1 MRRSRKRRSGGRR
14 RRIKRS
20 YATLRSG
27 GVESFQGPADSLLQA
42 VRAREG
48 AAAAQKAAQE
58 EEKDRIFQ
66 KISKDILRRQA
77 EEEEMLELQIELA
90 NQEAEERR
98 VLVLTVS
105 PALLG

>member
-1 MRRSRKRRSGGRR
+1 M
-14 RRIKRS
+14 
-20 YATLRSG
+20 T
-27 GVESFQGPADSLLQA
+27 PLLQA

-98 VLVLTVS
+98 VLVACPASYYPYLMTLTGGQGCS
-105 PALLG
+105 